1 MKSKKWEDIL
11 LFSAVFLG
19 ILLVNINLK
28 YLPLRLDLTEEKR
41 FTISEATKDLLEN
54 LDDVVYIEV
63 YLEGDL
69 NAGFKR
75 LRNSIAE
82 TLEEFKVYG
91 SSRIEYKFVN
101 PDEAPNPTA
110 RNRFYQQLAAKGLP
124 ATTLYDNIDGK
135 RTQKVIFPGAIIS
148 YRNREEA
155 VLLLKGNKTA
165 SAQERLNQSIEG
177 IEYELSRTIRKMGI
191 GGKKNIAFVYGH
203 DELFPNETQ
212 DITNALSEYFVVDRI
227 QLSESALDL
236 YDALV
241 IAQPRKAFSET
252 DKYLL
257 DQYIMRGGSAMFMID
272 KIQMNLDSIAT
283 GGTYAFAYDLN
294 IEDLLFRYGVR
305 INMNL
310 LQDQRAG
317 SIEVYTGNVGNQ
329 PNIDRLPWPYYI
341 YLNNFSEH
349 PIVRNM
355 DVVYS
360 RFTSSIDTV
369 KAANVVKTP
378 LMFTSKYTRVKNAP
392 TIVDLNE
399 LKQDMDPA
407 LYTKSNLPV
416 AYLLEGKFRSL
427 FATRF
432 PPPGIDASNKIT
444 ESQAAKILVVAD
456 GDIPA
461 NDFEPQSGE
470 MIPIDFD
477 PIRRQA
483 LSNKE
488 FIVNAL
494 NYLTDENGLIAAR
507 SKQITMRPLDK
518 FRIDEEKVFWQVFNI
533 ALPIAIVIVFGVIRF
548 YWRKKTYGS

>member
-1 MKSKKWEDIL
+1 MKHKKWEDIL
-11 LFSAVFLG
+11 TFSAVLLF
-19 ILLVNINLK
+19 ILLVNINLR
-28 YLPLRLDLTEEKR
+28 YVPWRLDLTEEKR
-41 FTISEATKDLLEN
+41 YTISDATKELLEN
-54 LDDVVYIEV
+54 LDDVIYIEV

-69 NAGFKR
+69 NAGFRR
-75 LRNSIAE
+75 LRNAIAE
-82 TLEEFKVYG
+82 TLDEFRVYG
-91 SSRIEYKFVN
+91 GSRVEYKFVN

-148 YRNREEA
+148 YKNREEA
-155 VLLLKGNKTA
+155 VLLLKGNRAA

-177 IEYELSRTIRKMGI
+177 IEYELASSIRKMGI
-191 GGKKNIAFVYGH
+191 GQKKNIAFVYGH
-203 DELFPNETQ
+203 EELYPNELQ
-212 DITNALSEYFVVDRI
+212 DITNALSEYFIIDRV
-227 QLSESALDL
+227 QLDGPNLDL

-252 DKYLL
+252 DKYNL
-257 DQYIMRGGSAMFMID
+257 DQYVMRGGSALFMID

-310 LQDQRAG
+310 LQDQQAG
-317 SIEVYTGNVGNQ
+317 TIEVFTGNVGNQ
-329 PNIDRLPWPYYI
+329 PNIERLPWPYYI
-341 YLNNFSEH
+341 FLNTFSEH

-360 RFTSSIDTV
+360 RFVSSIDTV
-369 KAANVVKTP
+369 KAENVIKTP

-392 TIVDLNE
+392 TMVDLNE
-399 LKQDMDPA
+399 LKNDMDPA
-407 LYTKSNLPV
+407 LYNQSNLPV
-416 AYLLEGKFRSL
+416 AYLLEGQFRSL

-432 PPPGIDASNKIT
+432 PPPGIDAKSKLN
-444 ESQAAKILVVAD
+444 ESEPAKVLVVAD

-461 NDFEPQSGE
+461 NDFDPQTGE
-470 MIPIDFD
+470 MLPIDFD

-488 FIVNAL
+488 FMVNAL

-507 SKQITMRPLDK
+507 AKEITMRPLDK
-518 FRIDEEKVFWQVFNI
+518 FRIEEEKIFWQAFNI
-533 ALPIAIVIVFGVIRF
+533 GLPIALVILFGVARF
-548 YWRKKTYGS
+548 YWRKKTYGK